1 MEVVSRCIKYANA
14 SFYDA
19 DIKQGSK
26 RIGAKKGVKML
37 NSCIKLYYVHN
48 ITNYD
53 LCTQTYLAFF
63 NPEGSGVAAVKRH
76 SCLRFKMK
84 I

>member
-1 MEVVSRCIKYANA
+1 MEVVVSSCIKYANA

-37 NSCIKLYYVHN
+37 NSCIKLYYMHN

-63 NPEGSGVAAVKRH
+63 NPGGSGVAAVKGIVVLDKR
-76 SCLRFKMK
+76 
-84 I
+84 

>member
-1 MEVVSRCIKYANA
+1 MSCVEVSSCIKYANA

-37 NSCIKLYYVHN
+37 NSCIKLG
-48 ITNYD
+48 IS
-53 LCTQTYLAFF
+53 YLLFALHY
-63 NPEGSGVAAVKRH
+63 K
-76 SCLRFKMK
+76 L
-84 I
+84 